1 MHWQEQIAS
10 FSFMYALLGTY
21 LSFAVLSKTRVEM
34 QIFIN
39 ITLMAQSRGPSL
51 DLSCQLVN
59 DNKGNNM
66 KGVNVGIETF
76 FVTTII
82 QALGY

>member
-21 LSFAVLSKTRVEM
+21 HSFAVLSKTHVEM
-34 QIFIN
+34 QTVIN
-39 ITLMAQSRGPSL
+39 TTLMAQSRGPSL

-59 DNKGNNM
+59 NNKGNNM

-76 FVTTII
+76 FVTII
-82 QALGY
+82 IMTLGC